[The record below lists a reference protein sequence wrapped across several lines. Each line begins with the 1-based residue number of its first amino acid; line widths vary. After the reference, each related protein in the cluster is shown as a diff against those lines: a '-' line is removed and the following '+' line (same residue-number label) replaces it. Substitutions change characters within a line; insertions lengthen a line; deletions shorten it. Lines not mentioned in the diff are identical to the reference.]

1 MAKDLLIIT
10 CWIFLMMFKGFY
22 ICSYQIC

>member
-10 CWIFLMMFKGFY
+10 CWIFFNDV
-22 ICSYQIC
+22 